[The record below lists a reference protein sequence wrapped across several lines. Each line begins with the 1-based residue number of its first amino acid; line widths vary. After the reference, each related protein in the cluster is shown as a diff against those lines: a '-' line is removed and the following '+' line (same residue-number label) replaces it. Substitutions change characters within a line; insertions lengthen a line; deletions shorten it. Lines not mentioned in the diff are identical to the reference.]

1 MTDKTHRNR
10 LQRFVLAA
18 LGCLCAVGNSSA
30 QPYSAGLEDAN
41 NPHDAPVPG
50 FAEDGSGV
58 NPLFLAWADSVADY
72 SQVTDA
78 EGNPVVDPFWGYS
91 GEALG
96 PVTGDN
102 FAIVS
107 LGDLS
112 STAIQDGRSPG
123 SLTVSFA
130 EPIRNFS
137 GADFAVF
144 ENGFISGS
152 DQGGTG
158 VGGVFAE
165 LAYVEVSSNG
175 VNFARFDSISLT
187 DSAVGP
193 YGSIDPTAVFNLA
206 GKHVNAGGE
215 SWGTPF
221 DLDELAGH
229 SLVQAGQLDLDAIT
243 HIRLVDIPGSG
254 DFLDSLGNPIYDAWV
269 TWGSGGADIEALG
282 AIGQPQSYAEW
293 AQLWGVAGEAQ
304 SADTDEDGFSNLAE
318 YALALD
324 PSKADGGGSTRIEV
338 DDSGQRWFVFRRD
351 ERNSEAVMIVEA
363 QSNGLNAAG
372 WTEVARFGPLTAS
385 QLTGPLVEAI
395 EVRSVAPQASVGV
408 LQEVALRLSAMV
420 DGERSRFLRVRIE
433 PVEP

>member
-1 MTDKTHRNR
+1 MTEKPHRNR
-10 LQRFVLAA
+10 LHRLVLAT
-18 LGCLCAVGNSSA
+18 LGCLCAVGNLSA

-41 NPHDAPVPG
+41 NLLDAPVPG
-50 FAEDGSGV
+50 FADDGSQV

-72 SQVTDA
+72 SPVTDA
-78 EGNPVVDPFWGYS
+78 EGNPVVDPFWQYS

-112 STAIQDGRSPG
+112 SAAIQAGWSPG
-123 SLTVSFA
+123 SLTVSFT

-137 GADFAVF
+137 GADLAVF

-165 LAYVEVSSNG
+165 LAYVEVSSDG

-187 DSAVGP
+187 DGAVGA
-193 YGSIDPTAVFNLA
+193 YGSIDPTQVFNLA

-229 SLVQAGQLDLDAIT
+229 SLVQAGLVDLDAIT

-254 DFLDSLGNPIYDAWV
+254 DFFDSLGNPIYDAWV

-282 AIGQPQSYAEW
+282 AIGQPQSYAKW
-293 AQLWGVAGEAQ
+293 AHLWGVAGEAR
-304 SADTDEDGFSNLAE
+304 SADTDQDGYSNFAE

-324 PSKADGGGSTRIEV
+324 PGNADGSGSTRIEV
-338 DDSGQRWFVFRRD
+338 DDSGNQWFVFRRD
-351 ERNSEAVMIVEA
+351 ERNSEVILIVEA
-363 QSNGLNAAG
+363 QSNGLDAGG
-372 WTEVARFGPLTAS
+372 WTEVARFGPLAAS
-385 QLTGPLVEAI
+385 QLTGPLVETI
-395 EVRSVAPQASVGV
+395 EIRSVAPQASVGV
-408 LQEVALRLSAMV
+408 LQEVALRLSAMGV
-420 DGERSRFLRVRIE
+420 GERSRFLRVQIE
-433 PVEP
+433 AIDP